1 MWTALFITGA
11 SFKLAPVLSADM
23 KLPEMLSTA
32 AFPFEAE
39 IFVLAY
45 HACASTDSACLSQEQ
60 QAKTVETAEK
70 GRIVQPSL
78 LKALYK
84 AYGLPYLLLGI
95 IKLVNDI
102 LSFAGPVL
110 LNVLIRYLE
119 TPSEPFESGIGK
131 AADGQNQWA
140 GKAANG
146 HHQGPWLP
154 ATDSL
159 AFGLCCAGLLGL
171 TSLVK
176 VSQCML
182 AVPI

>member
-1 MWTALFITGA
+1 M
-11 SFKLAPVLSADM
+11 
-23 KLPEMLSTA
+23 
-32 AFPFEAE
+32 
-39 IFVLAY
+39 
-45 HACASTDSACLSQEQ
+45 
-60 QAKTVETAEK
+60 ETAEK
-70 GRIVQPSL
+70 GRMVQPSL

-119 TPSEPFESGIGK
+119 TPSEPFESGPGK
-131 AADGQNQWA
+131 AADGQHQWA
-140 GKAANG
+140 GKAANGQYQRAGEATNG

-159 AFGLCCAGLLGL
+159 AFGLCCAGLLGV

-176 VSQCML
+176 VSQSCLCKLAVNLWLALKVVCML
-182 AVPI
+182 CYAPDIAHLCTKPTFAVALHYSQSFTTCSPCMV